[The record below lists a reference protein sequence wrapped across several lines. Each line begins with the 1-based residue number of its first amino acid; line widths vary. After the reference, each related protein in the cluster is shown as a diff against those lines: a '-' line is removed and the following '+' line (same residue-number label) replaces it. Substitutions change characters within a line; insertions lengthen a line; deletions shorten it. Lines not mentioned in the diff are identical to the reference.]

1 MQLYHNALSSCSQ
14 KVRMVLHEKALTV
27 EDKLIDLQKGEQ
39 FDPAYMALNPN
50 AVVPTLIDNGNVM
63 IESTLINEYLQDTY
77 PDISLVPKDTYER
90 HQMRLLV
97 KKIDDSLATACGVI
111 TYSIAVRPAL
121 LARPREDVDAM
132 IAKMPSAKKR
142 EMRTAVVDL
151 GVAAPQFK
159 EAMQTHQSIFDTAE
173 TMLTAHKWLVSETFS
188 LADCAL
194 MPYVVRIDHLG
205 QQHEIE
211 SRPNLK
217 HWYEAIQA
225 RPSFNDAVTKWAPAA
240 AVTMFKQAGEAVK
253 DEIVKVMQS

>member
-1 MQLYHNALSSCSQ
+1 
-14 KVRMVLHEKALTV
+14 
-27 EDKLIDLQKGEQ
+27 
-39 FDPAYMALNPN
+39 
-50 AVVPTLIDNGNVM
+50 
-63 IESTLINEYLQDTY
+63 
-77 PDISLVPKDTYER
+77 VPKDTYER

-253 DEIVKVMQS
+253 DEIAKVLRS